1 MPRSK
6 DITKVNLKLEPYQVI
21 LRPIVT
27 EKGFHKAEHQNVY
40 SFEVNRLANKQQI
53 KEAVES
59 LFDVKVLEVKT
70 QNRKG
75 KTRRTRKGGQAQLRS
90 WKKALVKLHA
100 ESKIAYF

>member
-6 DITKVNLKLEPYQVI
+6 DVTQVNLKLEPYQII

-27 EKGFHKAEHQNVY
+27 EKGFHKAEHLNVY
-40 SFEVNRLANKQQI
+40 TFVVNKLANKQQI
-53 KEAVES
+53 KEAVET

-75 KTRRTRKGGQAQLRS
+75 KTRRSRKGNYGKLRD

>member
-6 DITKVNLKLEPYQVI
+6 DITQVNLKLEPYQVV

-27 EKGFHKAEHQNVY
+27 EKGFHKAEHQNMY
-40 SFEVNRLANKQQI
+40 TFEVHKLANKQQI
-53 KEAVES
+53 KDAVET

-75 KTRRTRKGGQAQLRS
+75 KTRRSRKGTSGKLRS
-90 WKKALVKLHA
+90 WKKALVKLHE

>member
-6 DITKVNLKLEPYQVI
+6 DVTQVNLNLEPYQVI

-40 SFEVNRLANKQQI
+40 SFEVHKLANKQQI
-53 KEAVES
+53 KEAVET

-75 KTRRTRKGGQAQLRS
+75 KTRRSRKGIYSKLRD

>member
-6 DITKVNLKLEPYQVI
+6 DITQVNLKLEPYQVI

-40 SFEVNRLANKQQI
+40 SFEVNKLANKQQI
-53 KEAVES
+53 KDAVET
-59 LFDVKVLEVKT
+59 LFEVKVLEVKT

-75 KTRRTRKGGQAQLRS
+75 KSRRNRKGGYGKLRA